1 MWPSTLLVRSFFLST
16 SVTCT
21 ASFTPVLDALW
32 PFTNDCV
39 CVPQKKSAGGI
50 KWGGR
55 GGKGYRTRAD
65 RRNKA
70 VGFTGGYPR
79 SWEVCVGPGQP
90 LDDGVFGV
98 TYSKREKSEPHSS
111 QLPTLHHKKDKL
123 ISQYLPLQGGAW
135 QVRFVIGLG
144 SLQLWIEVWGLEHT
158 TWRSWVPFPQDTEH
172 CKCNKAIRHEG
183 SSVIS
188 ELRLKQNLNWSAV

>member
-1 MWPSTLLVRSFFLST
+1 MGRSYVTFHPVGQIFFLST
-16 SVTCT
+16 SVTCAAVIYT
-21 ASFTPVLDALW
+21 CAGCVW
-32 PFTNDCV
+32 PFTNDCLS
-39 CVPQKKSAGGI
+39 PSKKSAGGT
-50 KWGGR
+50 KWGG
-55 GGKGYRTRAD
+55 GGGTGTRARTRAD

-70 VGFTGGYPR
+70 VGFTGGYLR

-90 LDDGVFGV
+90 LNDGVFGV
-98 TYSKREKSEPHSS
+98 TYRKREKSESHSS

-144 SLQLWIEVWGLEHT
+144 SLQLWIEVCGLEHT

-183 SSVIS
+183 PSVIS
-188 ELRLKQNLNWSAV
+188 ELR